1 MLLTPTHK
9 KLTTVSHC
17 YCPTL
22 SWTLFCGGFQREG
35 LWGRWKGSSADRG
48 LFPCLGQN
56 AVYAQMKGRPRAEL
70 QPRFRVRVLR
80 GWEET
85 RCICDLVP
93 ASEKTE
99 TQQFLPWR
107 VQLGGR
113 QEVVGQQ
120 VEQTDDAGQPRED
133 PEPQWQVL
141 QGVLQLRVQQDHLA
155 PGDAPLARVV

>member
-17 YCPTL
+17 YCHTL
-22 SWTLFCGGFQREG
+22 SWTVLGGFQREG
-35 LWGRWKGSSADRG
+35 LWGRRKGASADRR
-48 LFPCLGQN
+48 LFPCLGQD
-56 AVYAQMKGRPRAEL
+56 AVCAQRKGRPRAGL
-70 QPRFRVRVLR
+70 QPRSRVRVLR

-85 RCICDLVP
+85 RCICSLVP
-93 ASEKTE
+93 TSEEME
-99 TQQFLPWR
+99 TQQLLPWR

-113 QEVVGQQ
+113 QEVVGEEQ
-120 VEQTDDAGQPRED
+120 VKQTDDAGQPCED

-155 PGDAPLARVV
+155 FGDAPLARVV